1 MIAYLNPLRT
11 HIMLSVRTTQRLID
25 ETEKVIAIYS
35 PMILKNGKPVVD
47 VTPIK
52 TRLENLIEHLNML
65 KEKEQ
70 DGSYTPSI

>member
-1 MIAYLNPLRT
+1 
-11 HIMLSVRTTQRLID
+11 MLSVRTTQRLID

-35 PMILKNGKPVVD
+35 PMTLKNGKPVVD

-52 TRLENLIEHLNML
+52 TRLKNLIEHLNML